1 MKEKYINP
9 YTDFGFKKLFGEE
22 ASKDLLIDFL
32 NEVLKNEHTIVDLDF
47 KPTENLG
54 IVENDRKA
62 IFDIYCKGSN
72 NEYFIVEM
80 QKAKI
85 NFFKDRTIFYST
97 FPIREQAEKGEWD
110 YNLKPVYCVA
120 ILDFEFNKDKK
131 TERYLSNIKLKDQ
144 YCEVF
149 YDKLTFIF
157 IEMPRFNKKENE
169 LTTHFDK
176 WLYFLKNLPSFD
188 HIPDI
193 LKESV
198 FIKGFEK
205 AEISNY
211 NEDELRRYEESL
223 KVYRDL
229 KGVIDSAFDDGK
241 IQGEKLGIEKG
252 EKLGIEKGKNEEKKE
267 NAKKMKDKG
276 LDINLI
282 SEIIG
287 LSIED
292 INKLWILTIF
302 FISPKFLT
310 IDLSL

>member
-54 IVENDRKA
+54 IIENDRKA

-85 NFFKDRTIFYST
+85 NFFKDRTVFYST

-157 IEMPRFNKKENE
+157 IEMPRFNKKEDE
-169 LTTHFDK
+169 LKTHFDK
-176 WLYFLKNLPSFD
+176 WLYFLKNLPNFNE
-188 HIPDI
+188 IPNI

-229 KGVIDSAFDDGK
+229 KGVIDTAFDDGK
-241 IQGEKLGIEKG
+241 IEGEKLGVEKG
-252 EKLGIEKGKNEEKKE
+252 EKLGIEKGKIET
-267 NAKKMKDKG
+267 AIKMKKD
-276 LDINLI
+276 NLSI
-282 SEIIG
+282 EIISKYTG

-292 INKLWILTIF
+292 INKL
-302 FISPKFLT
+302 
-310 IDLSL
+310 

>member
-54 IVENDRKA
+54 IIENDRKA

-85 NFFKDRTIFYST
+85 NFFKDRTVFYST

-157 IEMPRFNKKENE
+157 IEMPRFNKKEDE
-169 LTTHFDK
+169 LKTHFDK
-176 WLYFLKNLPSFD
+176 WLYFLKNLPNFNE
-188 HIPDI
+188 IPNI

-229 KGVIDSAFDDGK
+229 KGVIDTAFDDGK
-241 IQGEKLGIEKG
+241 VQGEKLGIK
-252 EKLGIEKGKNEEKKE
+252 KTAKN
-267 NAKKMKDKG
+267 MKDLG
-276 LDINLI
+276 VSI
-282 SEIIG
+282 EIISKSTG

-292 INKLWILTIF
+292 INKL
-302 FISPKFLT
+302 
-310 IDLSL
+310 

>member
-54 IVENDRKA
+54 IIENDRKA

-80 QKAKI
+80 ADILTSLSMSALAHPWAAQKAKI
-85 NFFKDRTIFYST
+85 NFFKDRTVFYST

-157 IEMPRFNKKENE
+157 IEMPRFNKKEDE
-169 LTTHFDK
+169 LKTHFDK
-176 WLYFLKNLPSFD
+176 WLYFLKNLPNFNE
-188 HIPDI
+188 IPNI

-229 KGVIDSAFDDGK
+229 KGVIDTAFDDGK
-241 IQGEKLGIEKG
+241 IEGEKLGVEKG
-252 EKLGIEKGKNEEKKE
+252 EKLGIEKGKIET
-267 NAKKMKDKG
+267 AIKMKKD
-276 LDINLI
+276 NLSI
-282 SEIIG
+282 EIISKYTG

-292 INKLWILTIF
+292 INKL
-302 FISPKFLT
+302 
-310 IDLSL
+310 